1 MKKSV
6 ILILI
11 AVYAISIG
19 IVGTIGLN
27 VRVYAPNVKP
37 TSIEITQLAYLD
49 KVEDFTIGTRDDGSQ
64 YKYFNQITTK
74 EDVLVFELRYVIGPD
89 DATDKTVIYSFD
101 PENPNIKV
109 EEGKLIFTRP
119 QEGRP
124 IVGVTITISPKQNA
138 SISDSVYISVK
149 FNK

>member
-11 AVYAISIG
+11 AVYVLSIG

-27 VRVYAPNVKP
+27 VRVFAPNVKP
-37 TSIEITQLAYLD
+37 TSITITQIAYLD
-49 KVEDFTIGTRDDGSQ
+49 KVEDFKMGTKEDGSQ
-64 YKYFNQITTK
+64 YKYFTQITTN
-74 EDVLVFELRYVIGPD
+74 ESVLVFDLRYVIGPD

-109 EEGKLIFTRP
+109 ENGKLVFTKP
-119 QEGRP
+119 QSGRP
-124 IVGVTITISPKQNA
+124 IVAATVTLSPKENA
-138 SISDSVYISVK
+138 TISDSVYISVK
-149 FNK
+149 FN